1 MYLTYRTPGGEYS
14 PLYHDMA
21 QQTHVLIAGCT
32 GSGKSVVINGIMHS
46 LLLHSP
52 VVNRFIL
59 IDLKMVELSDY
70 RALPHTIMYADDV
83 KSSIAALENAL
94 DICKLRYAD
103 MQKRHLKT
111 YDGCNIYIVI
121 DEMAD
126 LLTSAKRESIP
137 LIQRL
142 CQIGRAAKVHV
153 IAATQHIPTIPT
165 CIRCNF
171 NSRVGLRTET
181 KTDSRNIIGISGCEE
196 FPDPVFA
203 HKAIGVYKKGSAME
217 SYNLPMIAQSEID
230 RVVHHWTN
238 TKPKRHFFKH

>member
-1 MYLTYRTPGGEYS
+1 MYQTWRTPGGEYS
-14 PLYHDMA
+14 PLYRDMG
-21 QQTHVLIAGCT
+21 QQTHLLIAGCT

-70 RALPHTIMYADDV
+70 RTLPHTITYADDV
-83 KSSIAALENAL
+83 KSAVKALEMAL

-111 YDGCNIYIVI
+111 YDGCNIYVVI

-126 LLTSAKRESIP
+126 LLTTVKRDAVP

-142 CQIGRAAKVHV
+142 CQIGRAAKMHV
-153 IAATQHIPTIPT
+153 VGATQHIPTIPT
-165 CIRCNF
+165 AIRCNF
-171 NSRVGLRTET
+171 DARVALRTEN
-181 KTDSRNIIGISGCEE
+181 KSDSRNIIGISGCEQ
-196 FPDPVFA
+196 FPNPIFE
-203 HKAIGVYKKGSAME
+203 HKSIGVYKRSGTMDV
-217 SYNLPMIAQSEID
+217 YNMPLIPESEIN
-230 RVVHHWTN
+230 RVVHHWTT
-238 TKPKRHFFKH
+238 TKPKKHLFRH